1 MSSVDD
7 VKMKDLTL
15 DKKEDSKKA
24 NTKKTNVTK
33 VVTPY
38 EQLKENFAL
47 LKRCVD
53 RKDPRIVRRVL
64 RRTTAL
70 RANLKPI
77 DLQRALQTYMP
88 KTAKNKNELLSSLD
102 QLVAAE
108 PAETTTTTTEGGME
122 VEEEAKTDK
131 DDGPDDEANVSA
143 LSALPEVEVYLHL
156 LVVAATLKRSPT
168 FNELGARLSALLVDR
183 LLEMEPRHTI
193 DLLGAR
199 AYQHF
204 STAHEALGKLAD
216 IRQVLLTAHRTAC
229 LRHDDM
235 GQATLVNLLLRNY
248 LNHNLYDQA
257 LLLVENSS
265 DFPATVSNNQF
276 VRHLYYRG
284 LIDAVQLEYT
294 EAHQKLVQALRK
306 APQATAIGFR
316 LTVQRLAIVVQLL
329 MAEVPERN
337 VFNQD
342 GMRKA
347 LIPYLKLTQS
357 VRQGEISA
365 FTQVLN
371 EYNDSFAQ
379 DGTLSLVL
387 RLRHSVI
394 KTGLRNISLS
404 YSKISFADVAEKL
417 KMDSATDAEHVCA
430 KAIMD
435 GVIDATLDHDGGFL
449 RSNETGNAYGTNQ
462 PQQAFNSRIEFCLE
476 VRNDAV
482 KGMQYP
488 PNAHKDRLKEVKEEA
503 KKNAEEL
510 AEEIEEGKMDED
522 DEDEEP

>member
-1 MSSVDD
+1 M
-7 VKMKDLTL
+7 
-15 DKKEDSKKA
+15 
-24 NTKKTNVTK
+24 
-33 VVTPY
+33 
-38 EQLKENFAL
+38 
-47 LKRCVD
+47 
-53 RKDPRIVRRVL
+53 
-64 RRTTAL
+64 
-70 RANLKPI
+70 
-77 DLQRALQTYMP
+77 
-88 KTAKNKNELLSSLD
+88 
-102 QLVAAE
+102 
-108 PAETTTTTTEGGME
+108 
-122 VEEEAKTDK
+122 
-131 DDGPDDEANVSA
+131 
-143 LSALPEVEVYLHL
+143 
-156 LVVAATLKRSPT
+156 
-168 FNELGARLSALLVDR
+168 
-183 LLEMEPRHTI
+183 
-193 DLLGAR
+193 
-199 AYQHF
+199 
-204 STAHEALGKLAD
+204 
-216 IRQVLLTAHRTAC
+216 
-229 LRHDDM
+229 
-235 GQATLVNLLLRNY
+235 
-248 LNHNLYDQA
+248 
-257 LLLVENSS
+257 
-265 DFPATVSNNQF
+265 
-276 VRHLYYRG
+276 
-284 LIDAVQLEYT
+284 
-294 EAHQKLVQALRK
+294 
-306 APQATAIGFR
+306 
-316 LTVQRLAIVVQLL
+316 
-329 MAEVPERN
+329 
-337 VFNQD
+337 
-342 GMRKA
+342 
-347 LIPYLKLTQS
+347 KLTQS